1 MKNYRIEVKWAL
13 VFMAMMLIWMLIE
26 KMAGL
31 HSTHIDK
38 HVIYTNFVAIPA
50 IAVYVFAMLDKKRN
64 FYDGTMS
71 YKQGFVFGLI
81 MTFKSCYPK
90 HHIPNHY
97 PRIFSQCYQIC
108 SEYRRNDPNR
118 SRGLFQLGKIHYSG
132 HNRSVCHG
140 VDNHCHCRVFC
151 QKQSYFHQLTPIF
164 GCNIA

>member
-64 FYDGTMS
+64 FYNGTMS

-81 MTFKSCYPK
+81 MTFIIALLNPVTQSITSLIITPEYFPNVIKYAVSTGEMTQTEAEDYFNLEKYIIQGTIGAFVMGLITTVIVAFFVKSK
-90 HHIPNHY
+90 ATSTN
-97 PRIFSQCYQIC
+97 
-108 SEYRRNDPNR
+108 
-118 SRGLFQLGKIHYSG
+118 
-132 HNRSVCHG
+132 
-140 VDNHCHCRVFC
+140 
-151 QKQSYFHQLTPIF
+151 
-164 GCNIA
+164 